1 MPRFST
7 RYSQMR
13 AGFAAAFACVVAMQ
27 PASAQDEQYGPVL
40 DPATEALVDASV
52 EQVPASIPAPLAQ
65 AVARSLEQSPIVLA
79 GLAELAALE
88 ADLRTARWQRYPN
101 LSAELLA
108 ATGGSNVA
116 ETDGLAVNVALEQPL
131 WAGGAIN
138 SQVDAARFNVDVGRN
153 ALREARFN
161 ILFAVIQSYY
171 DALLAFERVKVLETG
186 LAEHRILV
194 GSIERRVR
202 QEVSPLADLTLAR
215 SRLTQLEVELTTAR
229 EIGQNSMLRLRE
241 FVGADVNRPV
251 FGSSTDADNVPVQPI
266 AMQEMMACSP
276 SLDRLRSQI
285 DVAQAQASTAR
296 RSLFP
301 QVLFQVSQNEITGAR
316 AAIVL
321 RAQTGNGLSRLS
333 AADSAEARVDQ
344 AVAELGQAD
353 REGRTRL
360 GIEYITL
367 RSNQQ
372 RAEAGSEASQAAGD
386 LLASYRRQFVA
397 GRRSWL
403 DVLNAAR
410 EVTTARAA
418 ESDARV
424 NAAASATRIFALSCR
439 WRPLGL

>member
-116 ETDGLAVNVALEQPL
+116 DTDGLAVNVALEQPL

-153 ALREARFN
+153 ALREARFS

-241 FVGADVNRPV
+241 FVGADVDRPV

>member
-1 MPRFST
+1 
-7 RYSQMR
+7 MR